1 MAEHQQFRNLTLEY
15 IQRINH
21 IANIIRA
28 ENPTDRT
35 ALKDSVAGY
44 KHPVFLIGKTDT
56 PRRMPWRVKHRQS
69 MMSRING
76 HPFRQFPIDGKWCE
90 WLAERAP

>member
-44 KHPVFLIGKTDT
+44 KHPAFFD
-56 PRRMPWRVKHRQS
+56 R
-69 MMSRING
+69 
-76 HPFRQFPIDGKWCE
+76 
-90 WLAERAP
+90 